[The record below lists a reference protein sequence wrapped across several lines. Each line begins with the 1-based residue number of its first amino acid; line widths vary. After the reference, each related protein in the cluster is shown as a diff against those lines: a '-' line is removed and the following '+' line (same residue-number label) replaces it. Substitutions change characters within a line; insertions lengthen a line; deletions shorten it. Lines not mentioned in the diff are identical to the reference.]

1 MERKIELNA
10 ARELNDA
17 RELNETEL
25 DTVTGGA
32 SPQLGPL
39 PRNCCKGEHFKSV
52 VLTV

>member
-1 MERKIELNA
+1 MERKIELSD

-17 RELNETEL
+17 RELDETEL

-39 PRNCCKGEHFKSV
+39 VRACCKGEHFKTAI
-52 VLTV
+52 LTV